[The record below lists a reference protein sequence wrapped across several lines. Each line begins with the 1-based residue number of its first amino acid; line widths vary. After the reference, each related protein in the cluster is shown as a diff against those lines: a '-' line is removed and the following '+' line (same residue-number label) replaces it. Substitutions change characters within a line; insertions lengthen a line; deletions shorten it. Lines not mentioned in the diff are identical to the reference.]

1 MNSPLIPSLRLELQQ
16 YRHSGHFGI
25 EPLTTRVEW
34 MRYCVVCESEQC
46 FVAHERCANGLIC
59 SCSKCGDKRVVS
71 FTRTNGHAVK
81 WEAYT

>member
-1 MNSPLIPSLRLELQQ
+1 MNSPSVPSLRVELQQ
-16 YRHSGHFGI
+16 VSPSDVAGI
-25 EPLTTRVEW
+25 EPLHIPVEW

-59 SCSKCGDKRVVS
+59 SCSKCGDRRVVS
-71 FTRTNGHAVK
+71 FTRTNSHAGK